1 MTGDSSPV
9 NSSDES
15 TSLILFWALLVLF
28 LGGVDGVGMGMTF
41 LGVPT
46 GGRSGRVLS
55 NKNIKIFYVII
66 FYVIKRKLNCTF
78 ITFFQIFLAHHI
90 VRVEKI

>member
-1 MTGDSSPV
+1 MTGDFSPV

-15 TSLILFWALLVLF
+15 TSLILFWALLALF

-66 FYVIKRKLNCTF
+66 FYVIKR
-78 ITFFQIFLAHHI
+78 IFLF
-90 VRVEKI
+90 VLFDNF

>member
-15 TSLILFWALLVLF
+15 TSLILFWALLALF
-28 LGGVDGVGMGMTF
+28 LGGADGEGMGMTF
-41 LGVPT
+41 LGVPI

-66 FYVIKRKLNCTF
+66 FYVRKR
-78 ITFFQIFLAHHI
+78 IFLL
-90 VRVEKI
+90 VPFDNF

>member
-1 MTGDSSPV
+1 MTADFSPV

-15 TSLILFWALLVLF
+15 TSLILFWALLALF

-66 FYVIKRKLNCTF
+66 FYVIKR
-78 ITFFQIFLAHHI
+78 IFLF
-90 VRVEKI
+90 VPFDNF